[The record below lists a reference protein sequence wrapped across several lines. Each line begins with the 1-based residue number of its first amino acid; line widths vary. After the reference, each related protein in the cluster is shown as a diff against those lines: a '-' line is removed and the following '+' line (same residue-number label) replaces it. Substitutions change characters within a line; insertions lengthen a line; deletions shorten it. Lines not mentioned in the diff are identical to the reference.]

1 MFAVTVKLNIISKVT
16 NKITMRQMSSFSY
29 KLIYLFTSEFPDNF
43 DKLGDILR
51 WNKSRFT
58 VVHMKIIQ

>member
-1 MFAVTVKLNIISKVT
+1 
-16 NKITMRQMSSFSY
+16 MRQMSSFSY